1 MKEINYIYVMVFFHM
16 QATIDEI
23 NVHIYSHMQRGG
35 PIKFY
40 TLGLFVLAETIWES
54 LLVLNELA

>member
-1 MKEINYIYVMVFFHM
+1 MVFFICRLLL
-16 QATIDEI
+16 IDEI
-23 NVHIYSHMQRGG
+23 NVHINSHIQRGG

-40 TLGLFVLAETIWES
+40 TLGLFVLAETIWEN